1 MRMSRRSLLAYDR
14 LVGDSGDRAAAA
26 YGRMLSLWLSENP
39 HATEN
44 EVVDAAADFACAAL
58 DTFGASAAAAADEL
72 CRQLAAQDGV
82 SGTTHTDYA
91 PDRGEVGR
99 VLGGRRSRAP
109 LARGDRP
116 GFVAASSDRVRD
128 ECHRAANG
136 QMLRSAKALGC
147 SRYARVPVGDSKTCG
162 FCVSVAANGFHGLT
176 EEGAKRLLELHD
188 NCRCKVV
195 PGFGRDPSVE
205 GYDPGEYE
213 EANELR
219 KRLEQEGYSVSQIQR
234 AMAGEPVGS
243 LGPPNS
249 GVGGRPKRQVATTE
263 LPRVR
268 DEYVVSYPS
277 GMGKYGDPIKPHVYD
292 RGNFRDH
299 KHEWRDVFAHDMLS
313 LGGFDVVALSDSA
326 PEGFKNIDVT
336 LDGVLWEIKSLED
349 KAGGQKCKPGNE
361 FKCVSNALDAAYR
374 QFHGQYDP
382 VTKGKLRWTGPI
394 NVVVN
399 NRYKSLDDDGVL
411 QRIIEDLEKKKDK
424 FEVIFIAKDGSL
436 TLVNN

>member
-39 HATEN
+39 HAMEN

-58 DTFGASAAAAADEL
+58 GTFGASAAAAADEL

-109 LARGDRP
+109 LARGDHP

-147 SRYARVPVGDSKTCG
+147 RRYARVPVGDSKTCG

-195 PGFGRDPSVE
+195 PGFGRAPSVE

-249 GVGGRPKRQVATTE
+249 GVGGRPKRQVTTTE

-277 GMGKYGDPIKPHVYD
+277 GMEKYGDPIKPHVYD
-292 RGNFRDH
+292 FNNFRKH
-299 KHEWRDVFAHDMLS
+299 KGEWRDVFAHDMLS
-313 LGGFDVVALSDSA
+313 LAGYDVVARA
-326 PEGFKNIDVT
+326 PDAPDGFSNIDI
-336 LDGVLWEIKSLED
+336 LANGELWEVKSLED
-349 KAGGQKCKPGNE
+349 KEGGQKCKPGNE
-361 FKCVSNALDAAYR
+361 YKCISNAIDTAYK
-374 QFHGQYDP
+374 QFNHQYDP
-382 VTKGKLRWTGPI
+382 DTGGTLQWDGPVRLVINGK
-394 NVVVN
+394 
-399 NRYKSLDDDGVL
+399 YKPLDDRKMLERVVD
-411 QRIIEDLEKKKDK
+411 DLKKKKSK
-424 FEVIFIAKDGSL
+424 FEVIFIAKDGSA
-436 TLVNN
+436 TLVKN